1 MPVGE
6 PGDFFA
12 GIEADVPEAL
22 AQHLRQVAVIDHH
35 VHGYFDRPVD
45 RATFESSINE
55 ASTDPVPAF
64 MSQFDSPLGLSIR
77 RWCAPMLGLDPLAD
91 ADSYWA
97 RRTELTPDELAA
109 AMLPAAGVS
118 HWIVD
123 TGFKG
128 DLITPHG
135 RLAEIGGGRAVEIVR
150 LERLA
155 EDLLSGGIAAEDY
168 PDAFRAALARAASTP
183 DVVGTKTI
191 AAYRTGFDIDWTAP
205 SDADVVAHV
214 RASVE
219 QPGPLRLDDPVLIV
233 FGVHQAA
240 ALVAQTHGQAV
251 KLGLGHVFDGGV
263 GVGQPQFAPHA
274 GVKRLRAR
282 GFSVGF
288 GVDAEHGHHMAHRG
302 QPFHHSANHALR
314 GRIRGDE
321 VRVRRFQRL
330 QLLEQRVVRGIGQ
343 LGVVQHVVAVG
354 MVVQQ
359 AVQFGGALGG
369 IVRLRR
375 GEQVGLSHHENSRL
389 ARGEP
394 ADRSRA
400 SSVSYNC
407 SRSAPI
413 TSSASTRMT
422 WPLSSVMVPSM
433 DAASVI
439 ADSRMR
445 TNGRSL
451 RSTCGTSTSAASRT
465 MNPRDVLIS
474 QALRFIRS
482 KSAVSMRPSRPPMAW
497 KKNSDGLS
505 PLRYELNTKPL
516 LSGP

>member
-22 AQHLRQVAVIDHH
+22 AQHLREVAVIDHH

-240 ALVAQTHGQAV
+240 AL
-251 KLGLGHVFDGGV
+251 GLPIQVH
-263 GVGQPQFAPHA
+263 
-274 GVKRLRAR
+274 
-282 GFSVGF
+282 VGF
-288 GVDAEHGHHMAHRG
+288 GDRDLDLHRAD
-302 QPFHHSANHALR
+302 PMLLLPLLR
-314 GRIRGDE
+314 TM
-321 VRVRRFQRL
+321 VPVPVLLLHCYPFQRKAGYL
-330 QLLEQRVVRGIGQ
+330 AQGFDHVNFDVGLAINY
-343 LGVVQHVVAVG
+343 LGPRSPAVVAEALETAPFAK
-354 MVVQQ
+354 QLYSSD
-359 AVQFGGALGG
+359 AFGPPELHLLGSVLWRRAMGLTLGAWVRAGDCNVDDAIH
-369 IVRLRR
+369 IVDLIAARNAER
-375 GEQVGLSHHENSRL
+375 VYGL
-389 ARGEP
+389 
-394 ADRSRA
+394 
-400 SSVSYNC
+400 
-407 SRSAPI
+407 
-413 TSSASTRMT
+413 
-422 WPLSSVMVPSM
+422 
-433 DAASVI
+433 
-439 ADSRMR
+439 
-445 TNGRSL
+445 
-451 RSTCGTSTSAASRT
+451 
-465 MNPRDVLIS
+465 
-474 QALRFIRS
+474 
-482 KSAVSMRPSRPPMAW
+482 
-497 KKNSDGLS
+497 
-505 PLRYELNTKPL
+505 
-516 LSGP
+516 